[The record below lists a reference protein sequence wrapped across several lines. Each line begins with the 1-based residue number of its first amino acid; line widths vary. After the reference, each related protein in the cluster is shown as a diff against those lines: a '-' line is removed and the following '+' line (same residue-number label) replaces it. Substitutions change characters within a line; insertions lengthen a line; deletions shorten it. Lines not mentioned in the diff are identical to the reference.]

1 MRDGHSGGL
10 ALCEHREGYLAR
22 SVVPGVLPG
31 VKCLVRDLGK
41 QVSGSGAAIAVGTW
55 GREITEDWHGQEW
68 WCCHG
73 QHGQELQ
80 DNLVLTH

>member
-31 VKCLVRDLGK
+31 VKCLVRDHQNILYASRIFQRISK
-41 QVSGSGAAIAVGTW
+41 NV
-55 GREITEDWHGQEW
+55 H
-68 WCCHG
+68 
-73 QHGQELQ
+73 
-80 DNLVLTH
+80 